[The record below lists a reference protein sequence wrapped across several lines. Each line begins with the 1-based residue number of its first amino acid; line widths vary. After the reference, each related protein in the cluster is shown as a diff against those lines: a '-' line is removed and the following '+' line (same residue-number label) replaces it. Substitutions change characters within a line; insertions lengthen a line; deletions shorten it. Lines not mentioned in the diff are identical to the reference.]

1 MMKIGTSLPEA
12 LDYVAKNE
20 SHNGHKRKRWEQLGT
35 DLASGIE
42 LGEALPRA
50 FPALPAFC
58 IDRLRQAQREGDLA
72 TGLQEVG
79 GYLADMQTIGL
90 DSNALKRAMF
100 YPVAVIVIGVIVV
113 SILMV
118 FVIPQY
124 QDLFM
129 GFGADLP
136 ELTQMVVGFSR
147 FLGTYWWII
156 LLLSIGLSLL
166 WRRWAQS
173 NRRISRLGGE
183 LALRLPW
190 VDRLYREIA
199 MGEFAHT
206 MAFNLAHGKT
216 LQAALDATS
225 SVLGSGYARD
235 EIAQLHE
242 RIASGK
248 GLAEAMSGRRL
259 FSEKWVS
266 AVAIGE
272 RRKILPQ
279 LLADLARRS
288 KDQLADPSNLTKSL
302 EPIVMVILGVI
313 VGFIVVAMYLPIFAL
328 GRVV

>member
-1 MMKIGTSLPEA
+1 
-12 LDYVAKNE
+12 
-20 SHNGHKRKRWEQLGT
+20 
-35 DLASGIE
+35 
-42 LGEALPRA
+42 
-50 FPALPAFC
+50 
-58 IDRLRQAQREGDLA
+58 
-72 TGLQEVG
+72 
-79 GYLADMQTIGL
+79 MQTIGL